1 MKIFARHFIIT
12 LLPLL
17 VGVAASYAFA
27 YSQDKCGRLVGP
39 IFAPKCH
46 WIQLEYQLG
55 FLMAGTALGCLIAA
69 LLGASLEHRSRRRA
83 GRASVPD
90 AHTNQ
95 GVSA

>member
-1 MKIFARHFIIT
+1 MKIFARHFVIT

-17 VGVAASYAFA
+17 VGLGASYGFAF
-27 YSQDKCGRLVGP
+27 SQDKCGRLVGP

-55 FLMAGTALGCLIAA
+55 FQMAGTALGCLIAVVV
-69 LLGASLEHRSRRRA
+69 GASLERRSRRKA
-83 GRASVPD
+83 EDVE
-90 AHTNQ
+90 HITQ

>member
-1 MKIFARHFIIT
+1 MILLRHFLVA

-17 VGVAASYAFA
+17 IGLGASWGFAF
-27 YSQDKCGRLVGP
+27 SQDRCGRLVGP

-55 FLMAGTALGCLIAA
+55 FLMAGTLLGCLIAA
-69 LLGASLEHRSRRRA
+69 FLGAWLERRSRRRVTE
-83 GRASVPD
+83 R
-90 AHTNQ
+90 TLNQ

>member
-1 MKIFARHFIIT
+1 MRILFRHALVA
-12 LLPLL
+12 LLPLV
-17 VGVAASYAFA
+17 VGLGASWGFAF
-27 YSQDKCGRLVGP
+27 SQDKCGRLVGP

-55 FLMAGTALGCLIAA
+55 FQMAGTLLGCLIAA
-69 LLGASLEHRSRRRA
+69 FVGASLERRSRRTGGA
-83 GRASVPD
+83 AAD

>member
-1 MKIFARHFIIT
+1 MKIFARHFMIT
-12 LLPLL
+12 LLPLIIGL
-17 VGVAASYAFA
+17 GASYGFAF
-27 YSQDKCGRLVGP
+27 SQNTCGRLVGP

-69 LLGASLEHRSRRRA
+69 ILGAALERRSRRRA
-83 GRASVPD
+83 AATDV

-95 GVSA
+95 GVTA